1 MSDANWE
8 KLFDS
13 WKAPEEKFELKLD
26 RYCSICGA
34 NKPIEL
40 HETWCP
46 NEPDRIAKDDPD
58 FWLEDWSDEE
68 ADVCDT
74 AYHAPEPPV
83 GEDWGLRDK
92 CLTEVTPILQGQPIY
107 YNPVSYATGHPPAA
121 ETRITDPTTG
131 GMKGSKLAQLG
142 AVDPLALLEV
152 AKVAGFGGKKYE
164 RYNFAK
170 GYRWSLSYDA
180 LQRHL
185 NAFWA
190 GEDTDRESGLYHIAH
205 AAWHC
210 LALLTFSLR
219 DLGTD
224 DRFPR

>member
-1 MSDANWE
+1 M
-8 KLFDS
+8 
-13 WKAPEEKFELKLD
+13 
-26 RYCSICGA
+26 
-34 NKPIEL
+34 
-40 HETWCP
+40 
-46 NEPDRIAKDDPD
+46 
-58 FWLEDWSDEE
+58 
-68 ADVCDT
+68 CDT

-83 GEDWGLRDK
+83 GEDWGLRDA
-92 CLTEVTPILQGQPIY
+92 CLTNTTPSDETVW
-107 YNPVSYATGHPPAA
+107 YNPSWSYVAGHPPISETKLSWNMHPTPGTAA
-121 ETRITDPTTG
+121 SNETRITDPTTG

-152 AKVAGFGGKKYE
+152 AKVAGFGGDKYE

-190 GEDTDRESGLYHIAH
+190 GEDADNESGLYHMAH

-219 DLGTD
+219 GLGTD
-224 DRFPR
+224 DRFPREGA